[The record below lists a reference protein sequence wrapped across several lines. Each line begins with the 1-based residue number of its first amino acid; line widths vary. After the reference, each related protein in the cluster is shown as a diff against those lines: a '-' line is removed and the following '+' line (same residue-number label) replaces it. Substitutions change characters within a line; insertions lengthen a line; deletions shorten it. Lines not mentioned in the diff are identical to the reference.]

1 MILNSPSQATK
12 TNHQSQGSTHKT
24 LATQPTTQIFRLGL
38 INVLRKYYEA
48 RTLFMKYFFSLDCQW
63 WEMCHAVS
71 LLLGTLPET
80 DCPDV
85 ECWYS

>member
-48 RTLFMKYFFSLDCQW
+48 RTLSYEIFFLTGLSVVGD
-63 WEMCHAVS
+63 VS
-71 LLLGTLPET
+71 RCVTVAGHTA
-80 DCPDV
+80 
-85 ECWYS
+85 